1 MVEEKNAHLKEQLDE
16 ELRYREDCIDK
27 INRYKKC
34 IKTIKE
40 VNPYDDSSSLFSN
53 ENVDNMISIYR
64 VNLSNWKSRL
74 ALTNER
80 IHNLR
85 MAIIYRNW

>member
-1 MVEEKNAHLKEQLDE
+1 MTKEKTAHLEEKLKDE
-16 ELRYREDCIDK
+16 LLYREDCIDK
-27 INRYKKC
+27 ISRYKKA
-34 IKTIKE
+34 IKTMKE
-40 VNPYDDSSSLFSN
+40 VNPYNDSIADM
-53 ENVDNMISIYR
+53 NVDNMISVYK

-85 MAIIYRNW
+85 MAITYRNW

>member
-27 INRYKKC
+27 ISRYKKA
-34 IKTIKE
+34 IKTMRD
-40 VNPYDDSSSLFSN
+40 VNPYNDSISDM
-53 ENVDNMISIYR
+53 NVDNMISIYR